1 VNDDETEPGQDA
13 HIAQRLPDSSGQRLR
28 EIVIGGARIGRPGAD
43 HDGRIRSDDLQPAV
57 RTRLALGFKISAHDF
72 LQALRLRVHLSRN
85 FLKDV
90 FPRFD
95 VRVTPVIMEPH
106 HGGEC
111 EESRP

>member
-57 RTRLALGFKISAHDF
+57 RTRLALGFKISAHDY
-72 LQALRLRVHLSRN
+72 LQALLLRVHLSRN
-85 FLKDV
+85 FLKDCS
-90 FPRFD
+90 PASTCASRPSSWN
-95 VRVTPVIMEPH
+95 RT

-111 EESRP
+111 EECRP